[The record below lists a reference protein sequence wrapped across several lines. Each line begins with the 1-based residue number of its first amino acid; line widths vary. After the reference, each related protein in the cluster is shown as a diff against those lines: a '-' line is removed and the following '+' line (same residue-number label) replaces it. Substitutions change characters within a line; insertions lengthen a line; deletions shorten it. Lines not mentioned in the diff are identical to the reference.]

1 MSNSLRQI
9 AKDLRSFVK
18 RCKDV
23 HYSDSLLITFL
34 VTGFLSFVPSLRA
47 DVVDVEVEQQEI
59 TAQTYD
65 TITDLRQSFARA
77 RKENEKSIKGAES
90 ELVQLLRQGDQV
102 IKSPWAS
109 YQFGTGYI
117 NNDWGTTYR
126 GRGGK
131 FLEYYRRDNDLTK
144 YVFDANKHMY
154 GATNLNIP
162 RNQEPNSLTI
172 NPANVH
178 EPYKNY
184 IPERIDNINM
194 PNAVSYNPV
203 VYTSNSINLPANYVQ
218 NGTTASYVLNAAS
231 PTANIKSWGSDSTF
245 DRVYS
250 RMRTYDGWNG
260 STRNIFQSTYNTN
273 LTGQSSTNKGVLY
286 NGNSTSGSEVWGHH
300 QNYGGSSTYYS
311 WLPGSSWNAGVYYY
325 NLVAPSPNAN
335 KPGAG
340 YTTNTYFTPG
350 SYYTSWYA
358 SVVDSN
364 SNTGYDGI
372 SSGFSVPW
380 ATQWNARGGRASDI
394 ADSIIDYYVQN
405 ATININASG
414 TNASQ
419 YATNYTNAVNS
430 AQALVDAA
438 VAAGTYTR
446 GSTAYWNAYYGHIR
460 TTLGASYTTNGM
472 SQADYVRRQIYDT
485 GNLAQAS
492 SWYYAALGQYNGG
505 SGGLSRRDV
514 LLLTNQTM
522 DVKYLDAH
530 ISYNQGNVT
539 GFNGGAFAKALAGAN
554 LSIDDVDVSLY
565 NGNAGAYVIN
575 TGTSSSS
582 NITLDFQGTSNS
594 IANFNTT
601 NGVIDDRS
609 VGKTDGNVAFN
620 FQEGTSPET
629 GGGLQGTTEIKGQYD
644 VRFKGNNNVVY
655 NMLAAANDLK
665 ITNSDAGFTDTL
677 ETWNTQ
683 NKGRIFTYG
692 NNNVVYYGYGAAVGA
707 NSKLSLHDVQ
717 MQGDN
722 SIMVAL
728 TPLRG
733 ASGAAIGTG
742 GIFNGNIELQGAF
755 GGDGGSNNRAIAIYA
770 ASSQYK
776 DLNPGAV
783 MAGKGSTTGLKDV
796 VVNKFNVGFNSDVTN
811 GISIY
816 SINGTSVKVGEDNTS
831 SITDGLQD
839 SKRTFADIKLS
850 GVSTGH
856 VMGYAAGELK
866 DNNDMKN
873 FLGNSVT
880 DNRASKIHFAKGVD
894 LMAKNGFAFLATNGG
909 EIKAEGDVRAA
920 GSQSVVAYANGRSNS
935 GNFASKVTVEG
946 KVVAADWLTLNNND
960 YNGMTDTNKA
970 RTYENIGAYAENGG
984 QIEIAGS
991 AAATT
996 FEEAGA
1002 NTNSDNSL
1010 IFGVGAIAK
1019 SNGTIKMEDVTIIDN
1034 EFGGLYAENGGTIK
1048 FKGNIVNQ
1056 NNNSTTGSI
1065 ASDTKATVHTA
1076 GKTRNAKRIS
1086 TTNTHTNV
1094 SPFYVK
1100 RFGTNDA
1107 ANITFTGDTALDMYD
1122 GILLTGNIYGNI
1134 RQNGDSTAREWDY
1147 AADDTRPA
1155 DVTEGNIWD
1164 NAKYKGMSKVTAN
1177 IVSDN
1182 VTIGVINQAAEEL
1195 LWNQDKAG
1203 GSGDGKAATNFLG
1216 GIGAY
1221 AGKMKIENQDNHLID
1236 VTLINNTMKID
1247 EDVNIEDIEKTKAT
1261 ATPATDKNDTFN
1273 DLKMESTYLTINNG
1287 KTISGDARERDLKDA
1302 KGKTNYQVKN
1312 VGLAM
1317 GNSLS
1322 RWNDVKNANDTTWR
1336 KTRKGESGFT
1346 NLGTVNF
1353 WGGSKD
1359 TTVTS
1364 APITGLL
1371 VNFGTVINGD
1381 GTKVATVK
1389 VDHGNAIVGTD
1400 GSVIKNLK
1408 NSEIIVTGKYEQPAH
1423 IATLGDN
1430 ANRAAESVASGENY
1444 GIVGIS
1450 DGYVGYNYANEN
1462 NFTGVD
1468 NSVAIRHEDGKIYVA
1483 GEKST
1488 GIYAENRNDGL
1499 ASGVTIDYINTKAGT
1514 TGIDVSNDGVTA
1526 PNARGVGIALVNSN
1540 TNYTNG
1546 YANAGGVINLTGASD
1561 GAFGTWGTKATTFT
1575 PGGLDI
1581 NLGKSDI
1588 FTGKN
1593 GVGIYAE
1600 SADVNLLSD
1609 KFTVET
1615 ADNGVGLWGM
1625 DDTHVATGANHL
1637 KTFQYNYNGASN
1649 KNGFAMA
1656 FGGRNTQV
1664 TTASNDLDIKFT
1676 NRADTAVDLAYE
1688 LTESKAATPTAGR
1701 GTYKGIAGIL
1711 VNTNDAGDTVINR
1724 GHIEEDSSSVTNVR
1738 AYGAVVNKGTF
1749 VNYGNIKLNDS
1760 LNATANTITSEDMKK
1775 ANIGIFANSA
1785 NGNAGG
1791 TYTTIENHGDITIG
1805 DSTNDKNIGSWAIYG
1820 YNVNTG
1826 AKSDGTKSQIT
1837 VNKNNYG
1844 IYSGDGDVNIQQT
1857 KILAG
1862 NDTVMGHVQ
1871 TTSGVSTAPGA
1882 YPINRQTQYANPNNL
1897 LSALDTPR
1905 ERDSV
1910 IGVYID
1916 KSATNRARNINVS
1929 ADMDIDRFSYGIVM
1943 AEKNGGA
1950 ATNVTIGSATDQPTI
1965 RLAYSTNNNAGGHV
1979 KSTKPTNPKVPEEVY
1994 EQGNSVY
2001 YYSLDTASTGKSY
2014 ANVTM
2019 DGDYNTAYYTKG
2031 AIDNYGTIDLRSQY
2045 DIQNQN
2051 NDSLGFGNVGIF
2063 SSNINVA
2070 STNYGTITTGMS
2082 DTVNMRYSAAM
2093 AAGRNVYKTDGTFD
2107 RTKEEGYVINR
2118 GTINVK
2124 EKEGIGM
2131 FATGTGSKA
2140 VNYGTINLEGESA
2153 IGMYLDRGAIG
2164 ENHGT
2169 ITGNAQN
2176 LKGVVAINGGYIKN
2190 YGTINVTGTGSYG
2203 IVTDGSRFIVD
2214 ANGNPTEVLSSTDPR
2229 YLTAAAKTAGQTNG
2243 QGGTDLYGGTESSIE
2258 EGTAGN
2264 PKTTGVGTTIT
2275 APDIVPITKVS
2286 VDGIDTPVFNVESDA
2301 ANPGDL
2307 AKNITVTSSI
2317 QTGGTRIIDLYTHDE
2332 WGNPAWPNRDKPQL
2346 SEVTSIGM
2354 YVDTSGVRY
2363 TNPIN
2368 GIENLRKLGKVDLYF
2383 GPEATMYTNSKA
2395 IRIGDTYDE
2404 NGNLVAKS
2412 NILKPFNDAL
2422 NKLPGGARINPLSAS
2437 LTWQV
2442 LAKISDDNQ
2451 LTEVYMSKVPYH
2463 SFAFDDDKSLINF
2476 TNNLDN
2482 IYEIAR
2488 PGSPEKVI
2496 FNKLNSLGNGEG
2508 HILAQAFDQMRGHIY
2523 GGVQQR
2529 IKATSDVLNGE
2540 ITNLKTEFNGSKD
2553 SNKFKAFGQRNEFKT
2568 DTAGMPDWYSNAGG
2582 FVFVHED
2589 ETVRL
2594 GEGSGW
2600 YAGVVN
2606 NYFTFKDLSK
2616 SFENQAMA
2624 KVGAFREIPLDANGT
2639 LTLNV
2644 GGDGFFGRTDTKR
2657 RFWVIDQEF
2666 RAKANYFTY
2675 GAGLSASL
2683 QKEFVVNDGF
2693 SIVPNLGIR
2702 AEYGRFSGIHETGD
2716 MALNVKSDD
2725 YISVKPS
2732 VGIDFKYNQPVFK
2745 NSNFTAV
2752 LALAYENE
2760 IGKVN
2765 NVNNEARIVGAW
2777 TDYFGIRGDKED
2789 KRGNFKSDL
2798 NLGVE
2803 NGRFGFTVNTGYET
2817 KGHNFKA
2824 GLGMKVLY

>member
-1 MSNSLRQI
+1 MSNNLRQI

-23 HYSDSLLITFL
+23 HYSDSLLISFL
-34 VTGFLSFVPSLRA
+34 ITGLLTIAPKLHA
-47 DVVDVEVEQQEI
+47 DVASEQQEI

-65 TITDLRQSFARA
+65 AITDLRQSFMRA
-77 RKENEKSIKGAES
+77 RKENEKSLKGAQS
-90 ELVQLLRQGDQV
+90 ELVQLLKQGDQV

-109 YQFGTGYI
+109 FQFGTGFT

-131 FLEYYRRDNDLTK
+131 YLEYYRRDNDLTK
-144 YVFDANKHMY
+144 YVFDKDKHLY

-178 EPYKNY
+178 EPYKPY
-184 IPERIDNINM
+184 VPERLDNINM
-194 PNAVSYNPV
+194 PNPVSYNPV
-203 VYTSNSINLPANYVQ
+203 IYTSNSINLPANYVQ
-218 NGTTASYVLNAAS
+218 NGTTTEYTLNAAN
-231 PTANIKSWGSDSTF
+231 PVLNNKTWGSDATF

-260 STRNIFQSTYNTN
+260 NTRNVFQSTYNTN
-273 LTGQSSTNKGVLY
+273 LTGTSSTNKGVLY
-286 NGNSTSGSEVWGHH
+286 NGNSTTGSEVWGNHTA
-300 QNYGGSSTYYS
+300 YAGGTTYYS
-311 WLPGSSWNAGVYYY
+311 WLPSANWTAGVYYS
-325 NLVAPSPNAN
+325 NLTAPAPNTT
-335 KPGAG
+335 KPGG
-340 YTTNTYFTPG
+340 TYTNNTYFTPG
-350 SYYTSWYA
+350 SSYSSHWA
-358 SVVDSN
+358 SVISGN
-364 SNTGYDGI
+364 PSTGYDGV
-372 SSGFSVPW
+372 STGFSVPW
-380 ATQWNARGGRASDI
+380 NAQWTQRGRTAANI

-405 ATININASG
+405 PSANINATG

-419 YATNYTNAVNS
+419 YKTNYTNAVNS
-430 AQALVDAA
+430 AQTIVDAG
-438 VAAGTYTR
+438 VAAGTYTS
-446 GSTAYWNAYYGHIR
+446 GSTAYWNAYYNHIR

-472 SQADYVRRQIYDT
+472 SQDDYVRKQIYDT
-485 GNLAQAS
+485 GNLSQAS
-492 SWYYAALGQYNGG
+492 TWYYAALGQYNGG
-505 SGGLSRRDV
+505 SSGLSRRDV

-565 NGNAGAYVIN
+565 NGSAGAYVIN
-575 TGTSSSS
+575 TGTTSSD

-601 NGVIDDRS
+601 NGVIDNRAAGHTNS
-609 VGKTDGNVAFN
+609 NIAFN
-620 FQEGTSPET
+620 FQEGTSLET
-629 GGGLQGTTEIKGQYD
+629 GGGLQGVTEIKGQYD
-644 VRFKGNNNVVY
+644 VRFKGDNNVVY
-655 NMLAAANDLK
+655 NMIAAANDLK
-665 ITNSDAGFTDTL
+665 ITNSDTGFTDTL

-816 SINGTSVKVGEDNTS
+816 SINGTSVKVGENNTNN
-831 SITDGLQD
+831 ITDGLQD

-866 DNNDMKN
+866 DNNNMQN

-880 DNRASKIHFAKGVD
+880 DNRASKIHFAKAVD

-935 GNFASKVTVEG
+935 GDFASKVTVEG
-946 KVVAADWLTLNNND
+946 KVVAADWLTLNNNA

-984 QIEIAGS
+984 QIEIAGGT
-991 AAATT
+991 AATT

-1019 SNGTIKMEDVTIIDN
+1019 SNGTIKMEKVTIVDN

-1048 FKGNIVNQ
+1048 FEGNIVNQ

-1065 ASDTKATVHTA
+1065 ASDGKATVHTA

-1086 TTNTHTNV
+1086 TANTHTNV

-1155 DVTEGNIWD
+1155 DITEANIWN
-1164 NAKYKGMSKVTAN
+1164 NAKYKGMSNVTAN
-1177 IVSDN
+1177 ILSDN

-1221 AGKMKIENQDNHLID
+1221 AGKMKIKNQDNHLID
-1236 VTLINNTMKID
+1236 VTLINNTMKIN
-1247 EDVNIEDIEKTKAT
+1247 ENVNIEDIEKTKAT
-1261 ATPATDKNDTFN
+1261 VTPATDKNDTFN
-1273 DLKMESTYLTINNG
+1273 DLKMESTYLTNNG

-1317 GNSLS
+1317 GNSLG

-1346 NLGTVNF
+1346 NLGIVNF

-1423 IATLGDN
+1423 IAALGDN

-1468 NSVAIRHEDGKIYVA
+1468 NSVAIRHEDAKIYVA
-1483 GEKST
+1483 GEKAT

-1514 TGIDVSNDGVTA
+1514 TGIDVSNSDVTA
-1526 PNARGVGIALVNSN
+1526 PDARGVGIALVNSN
-1540 TNYTNG
+1540 TNYANG

-1561 GAFGTWGTKATTFT
+1561 GAFAGWGTKATNFA
-1575 PGGLDI
+1575 PGSLDI
-1581 NLGKSDI
+1581 NLGKNDI

-1600 SADVNLLSD
+1600 SAEINLLSD

-1615 ADNGVGLWGM
+1615 ADNGVGLWAM

-1649 KNGFAMA
+1649 KNGFAMV
-1656 FGGRNTQV
+1656 FGG
-1664 TTASNDLDIKFT
+1664 I
-1676 NRADTAVDLAYE
+1676 
-1688 LTESKAATPTAGR
+1688 
-1701 GTYKGIAGIL
+1701 
-1711 VNTNDAGDTVINR
+1711 
-1724 GHIEEDSSSVTNVR
+1724 VR
-1738 AYGAVVNKGTF
+1738 C
-1749 VNYGNIKLNDS
+1749 
-1760 LNATANTITSEDMKK
+1760 
-1775 ANIGIFANSA
+1775 
-1785 NGNAGG
+1785 
-1791 TYTTIENHGDITIG
+1791 TTI
-1805 DSTNDKNIGSWAIYG
+1805 
-1820 YNVNTG
+1820 
-1826 AKSDGTKSQIT
+1826 
-1837 VNKNNYG
+1837 
-1844 IYSGDGDVNIQQT
+1844 
-1857 KILAG
+1857 
-1862 NDTVMGHVQ
+1862 
-1871 TTSGVSTAPGA
+1871 
-1882 YPINRQTQYANPNNL
+1882 
-1897 LSALDTPR
+1897 
-1905 ERDSV
+1905 
-1910 IGVYID
+1910 
-1916 KSATNRARNINVS
+1916 
-1929 ADMDIDRFSYGIVM
+1929 
-1943 AEKNGGA
+1943 
-1950 ATNVTIGSATDQPTI
+1950 
-1965 RLAYSTNNNAGGHV
+1965 
-1979 KSTKPTNPKVPEEVY
+1979 
-1994 EQGNSVY
+1994 
-2001 YYSLDTASTGKSY
+2001 
-2014 ANVTM
+2014 
-2019 DGDYNTAYYTKG
+2019 
-2031 AIDNYGTIDLRSQY
+2031 
-2045 DIQNQN
+2045 
-2051 NDSLGFGNVGIF
+2051 
-2063 SSNINVA
+2063 
-2070 STNYGTITTGMS
+2070 
-2082 DTVNMRYSAAM
+2082 
-2093 AAGRNVYKTDGTFD
+2093 
-2107 RTKEEGYVINR
+2107 
-2118 GTINVK
+2118 
-2124 EKEGIGM
+2124 
-2131 FATGTGSKA
+2131 
-2140 VNYGTINLEGESA
+2140 
-2153 IGMYLDRGAIG
+2153 
-2164 ENHGT
+2164 
-2169 ITGNAQN
+2169 
-2176 LKGVVAINGGYIKN
+2176 
-2190 YGTINVTGTGSYG
+2190 
-2203 IVTDGSRFIVD
+2203 
-2214 ANGNPTEVLSSTDPR
+2214 
-2229 YLTAAAKTAGQTNG
+2229 
-2243 QGGTDLYGGTESSIE
+2243 
-2258 EGTAGN
+2258 
-2264 PKTTGVGTTIT
+2264 
-2275 APDIVPITKVS
+2275 
-2286 VDGIDTPVFNVESDA
+2286 
-2301 ANPGDL
+2301 
-2307 AKNITVTSSI
+2307 
-2317 QTGGTRIIDLYTHDE
+2317 
-2332 WGNPAWPNRDKPQL
+2332 
-2346 SEVTSIGM
+2346 
-2354 YVDTSGVRY
+2354 
-2363 TNPIN
+2363 
-2368 GIENLRKLGKVDLYF
+2368 
-2383 GPEATMYTNSKA
+2383 
-2395 IRIGDTYDE
+2395 
-2404 NGNLVAKS
+2404 
-2412 NILKPFNDAL
+2412 NILL
-2422 NKLPGGARINPLSAS
+2422 
-2437 LTWQV
+2437 
-2442 LAKISDDNQ
+2442 
-2451 LTEVYMSKVPYH
+2451 
-2463 SFAFDDDKSLINF
+2463 
-2476 TNNLDN
+2476 
-2482 IYEIAR
+2482 
-2488 PGSPEKVI
+2488 
-2496 FNKLNSLGNGEG
+2496 
-2508 HILAQAFDQMRGHIY
+2508 
-2523 GGVQQR
+2523 
-2529 IKATSDVLNGE
+2529 
-2540 ITNLKTEFNGSKD
+2540 
-2553 SNKFKAFGQRNEFKT
+2553 
-2568 DTAGMPDWYSNAGG
+2568 
-2582 FVFVHED
+2582 
-2589 ETVRL
+2589 
-2594 GEGSGW
+2594 
-2600 YAGVVN
+2600 
-2606 NYFTFKDLSK
+2606 
-2616 SFENQAMA
+2616 
-2624 KVGAFREIPLDANGT
+2624 
-2639 LTLNV
+2639 
-2644 GGDGFFGRTDTKR
+2644 
-2657 RFWVIDQEF
+2657 
-2666 RAKANYFTY
+2666 
-2675 GAGLSASL
+2675 
-2683 QKEFVVNDGF
+2683 
-2693 SIVPNLGIR
+2693 
-2702 AEYGRFSGIHETGD
+2702 
-2716 MALNVKSDD
+2716 
-2725 YISVKPS
+2725 
-2732 VGIDFKYNQPVFK
+2732 
-2745 NSNFTAV
+2745 
-2752 LALAYENE
+2752 
-2760 IGKVN
+2760 
-2765 NVNNEARIVGAW
+2765 
-2777 TDYFGIRGDKED
+2777 
-2789 KRGNFKSDL
+2789 L
-2798 NLGVE
+2798 NL
-2803 NGRFGFTVNTGYET
+2803 
-2817 KGHNFKA
+2817 A
-2824 GLGMKVLY
+2824 